1 MTVTTIFFYFGHT
14 LPKNPIA
21 VLFGEIPTNIMT
33 VSLQDKS
40 VYNLVTSCIDK
51 QIGVNEFLNFYKEF
65 YTEKFA
71 SVLENDDSENDI
83 GGAIEVS
90 NTLSDDFVKLMN
102 SKKSLI
108 IAEYITKILFENY
121 NSDLIKTFMP
131 KLSDVHESRMLIHF
145 FSKASYYFA
154 TLNDKLVVEQ
164 LNKDLSDSI
173 IPTLLTLSIDPTDN
187 ELIVSLFKFLLSV
200 VTLASTP
207 IVISVQYKDS
217 SQDLMKRMSKI
228 NKLLFKKVSEAI
240 DSHIV
245 FKDSKQPLKEMKHE
259 YISSPSITSPQF
271 ISSPLSMMKT
281 PMSVSG
287 PSAAK
292 YKDMKLLRYYKNIW
306 LNNKIIK
313 WEPINSDFLS
323 RYVSIANS
331 IFQENTP
338 SPQISDALISDLIET
353 SFTCFAQFVS
363 NKQYHQTN
371 ANLNL
376 LERQW
381 IIFISKHLPLLIL
394 KHSSTNPQVVTSALE
409 KIDTKVI
416 KAIKAY
422 YSEKDDAK
430 SRNEDL
436 FEDYPSAS
444 LDIRHDFIKSL
455 IMLGLQPPQLI
466 NDFLRDDQVIDPK
479 SLPTSDALTYLS
491 PQGTQETVTDVPS
504 FIQTSLD
511 SLELQ
516 SILNTNTDSSNGLHQ
531 VLLNFE
537 TVSPTKQKELCDSFI
552 QILDQATINF
562 SFSTITKICALL
574 SFNFSHS
581 LTSLLSYCSPN
592 ALTSILMRYVD
603 ELWPNVEKSKKEE
616 VEDSDEAIHISLSFS
631 WALLLMINLQK
642 NYDISLVD
650 VSLIDS
656 NSNLANSFST
666 RFISGLVDVPDNFII
681 EGGDPSV
688 QDVQVKSHKLV
699 QDWLSN
705 LFVNGSI
712 SDALM
717 QGTDAKQLSN
727 LVPFIFKQV
736 IYALEIDAIVD
747 FNNIVGGIEYFIQ
760 PFMLSG
766 LIKIVFWL
774 EDYLLHLKYSDKQEE
789 VINKIFAL
797 VNTLFNPSTL
807 NEDSQT
813 FHSAILRMN
822 ALRLLK
828 IFRQF
833 KKQPQ
838 SNYGVYSSDA
848 QENSVLDMLINKM
861 VSVLGFSPV
870 YYVDSRLL
878 TQENGYSQ
886 QKPLGYDRF
895 LIFNENPV
903 NKIMTNQI
911 NSFWNLHSSTYYNLD
926 YLKEVIDLVTPR
938 KFLTDVLL
946 TLNYKLT
953 TYGVPAVRNKSSGIE
968 SEQVL
973 EYLFYFLVLYDCQSQ
988 IDAAKM
994 IQLFEDDVDYNDNVA
1009 EGDIAVKAEPA
1020 SENNTSDKQDDNG
1033 NPKTD
1038 DMQDDDLD
1046 MLFGETETSTH
1057 ITEVEANP
1065 IVVKEEPK
1073 QYNEVSA
1080 LERNSFG
1087 IILHD
1092 MKRWQ
1097 DLAHKNKDI
1106 SQKEYDVFCKYHD
1119 KYLKMLKT
1127 CVF

>member
-1 MTVTTIFFYFGHT
+1 
-14 LPKNPIA
+14 
-21 VLFGEIPTNIMT
+21 MT

-51 QIGVNEFLNFYKEF
+51 QISVNEFLNFYKEF
-65 YTEKFA
+65 YSEKFS

-83 GGAIEVS
+83 GNTIEVS

-108 IAEYITKILFENY
+108 IAEYLTEILFINY

-131 KLSDVHESRMLIHF
+131 KLSDVHESKMLVHF

-164 LNKDLSDSI
+164 LNKDLGESI
-173 IPTLLTLSIDPTDN
+173 IPTLMTLSIDPTDN
-187 ELIVSLFKFLLSV
+187 ELIVSLFKFLMSV
-200 VTLASTP
+200 ITLATAP
-207 IVISVQYKDS
+207 IVMSVQYKDS

-240 DSHIV
+240 DNHIV
-245 FKDSKQPLKEMKHE
+245 FKNSKQSLKEVKQE

-281 PMSVSG
+281 PMSTTG
-287 PSAAK
+287 QSAAK

-323 RYVSIANS
+323 RYASIANS
-331 IFQENTP
+331 IFQENSP
-338 SPQISDALISDLIET
+338 SPQISDILISDLIET

-381 IIFISKHLPLLIL
+381 VIFISKHLPLLIL
-394 KHSSTNPQVVTSALE
+394 KHSSTSPQVVTGALE

-455 IMLGLQPPQLI
+455 IILGLQPPQLI

-479 SLPTSDALTYLS
+479 SLPTTDSLVYQS
-491 PQGTQETVTDVPS
+491 PQGTQETVSDIPS
-504 FIQTSLD
+504 FIETSLD

-516 SILNTNTDSSNGLHQ
+516 SILNTSNDTNNGLHQ

-537 TVSPTKQKELCDSFI
+537 TISPTKQKELSDTLI
-552 QILDQATINF
+552 QILEQAALNYN
-562 SFSTITKICALL
+562 FSTITKICALL

-581 LTSLLSYCSPN
+581 LTAILTYCTPQ
-592 ALTSILMRYVD
+592 ALARILMRFVD

-631 WALLLMINLQK
+631 WALLLLINLRHT
-642 NYDISLVD
+642 YDISLVN
-650 VSLIDS
+650 VSLEDS
-656 NSNLANSFST
+656 NSNLTNSFST
-666 RFISGLVDVPDNFII
+666 KFITSLANVPDDFSID
-681 EGGDPSV
+681 EGDPTT
-688 QDVQVKSHKLV
+688 QEVQVKSHKLV
-699 QDWLSN
+699 QNWLFD

-717 QGTDAKQLSN
+717 QSTDAKQLSN
-727 LVPFIFKQV
+727 IVPFIFKQV
-736 IYALEIDAIVD
+736 LYATEIDAVAD
-747 FNNIVGGIEYFIQ
+747 FNNIIGGVEYFIQ

-774 EDYLLHLKYSDKQEE
+774 EDYLLHLKHSDKQEE
-789 VINKIFAL
+789 MINKIFNL
-797 VNTLFNPSTL
+797 INTLFNPNTL

-822 ALRLLK
+822 ALRLLRV
-828 IFRQF
+828 FRQF

-838 SNYGVYSSDA
+838 SNYGVYSSDS
-848 QENSVLDMLINKM
+848 QENSVLDSLINKM
-861 VSVLGFSPV
+861 VAVLGFSPA

-878 TQENGYSQ
+878 TQDNAYSQ

-895 LIFNENPV
+895 LIFNENPI

-926 YLKEVIDLVTPR
+926 YLKEIIDIVTPR
-938 KFLTDVLL
+938 KFLTDVLI

-973 EYLFYFLVLYDCQSQ
+973 EYLFYFLVLFDCDSQ
-988 IDAAKM
+988 MDAAKM
-994 IQLFEDDVDYNDNVA
+994 IQLFEDDVDYPDNIPEADV
-1009 EGDIAVKAEPA
+1009 EIK
-1020 SENNTSDKQDDNG
+1020 SEVIPNGNEKLDDNG
-1033 NPKTD
+1033 QLKSED
-1038 DMQDDDLD
+1038 IQDDDID

-1057 ITEVEANP
+1057 ITDVDTAP
-1065 IVVKEEPK
+1065 VIVKEESK
-1073 QYNEVSA
+1073 QYSEVGA

-1097 DLAHKNKDI
+1097 DLAHKNKEI
-1106 SQKEYDVFCKYHD
+1106 SQSEYDTFYKYHN